1 MDILEQFLH
10 KISYKFPK
18 GYPDMNDPKDVELLY
33 TLINENNL
41 SPKKKILSENSEED
55 IYDNTIRKALGLEN
69 DEPIPQSKGNYKL
82 ESNTFEFNVAS
93 QDKPTFD
100 KLFNV
105 APPKKGEEEGETKG
119 VGNGEIALYWLYQY
133 SDSNIEVTVGRSG
146 DDPDLFFNGNIGVEV
161 KAYSRH
167 TGKIGLGR
175 FGTDRENINLLSVA
189 FGIKALSEVL
199 GAKKEGPAINPTNFK
214 GSDLTSAF
222 EQVIELEKIPD
233 LDRLATQYNVFDT
246 IKKNIDIL
254 NNALKSPT
262 DAKEAAL
269 SMAYKMVESKI
280 GRKPGNGGYLANVL
294 KNGSIK
300 FFKIDLNKLETNED
314 LLDNIAAKQSALYL
328 DFGKMFG

>member
-1 MDILEQFLH
+1 MDPITKFLH
-10 KISYKFPK
+10 SISYKFPK
-18 GYPDMNDPKDVELLY
+18 GYPDMEDPKDVELLHILMEEY
-33 TLINENNL
+33 ID
-41 SPKKKILSENSEED
+41 SPKKSLQESSEED
-55 IYDNTIRKALGLEN
+55 IYDNTIRKVLGLESN
-69 DEPIPQSKGNYKL
+69 EPITQAKGSYKL
-82 ESNTFEFNVAS
+82 DSNTFEFSVSS
-93 QDKPTFD
+93 QDKSTFD

-105 APPKKGEEEGETKG
+105 APPKRGEDEGETKG
-119 VGNGEIALYWLYQY
+119 VGNGEVALYWLYNY
-133 SDSNIEVTVGRSG
+133 SDSNIKVTVGRSG
-146 DDPDLFFNGNIGVEV
+146 DDPDLFFNGNVGVEV

-175 FGTDRENINLLSVA
+175 FGADRENINLLSVA

-199 GAKKEGPAINPTNFK
+199 GSKKEGPAINPTNFK
-214 GSDLTSAF
+214 GSDLTAAF

-254 NNALKSPT
+254 NKALNSPT

-280 GRKPGNGGYLANVL
+280 GRKPGQGGYLANVL

-300 FFKIDLNKLETNED
+300 FFKIDLNKLETNEE

-328 DFGKMFG
+328 DFGKIFG

>member
-1 MDILEQFLH
+1 MDPIEKFLH

-18 GYPDMNDPKDVELLY
+18 GYPDMGDPKDVELLHK
-33 TLINENNL
+33 LVNEEVHPPP
-41 SPKKKILSENSEED
+41 STSISESTEEEV
-55 IYDNTIRKALGLEN
+55 YDSTIRKALNLKDGES
-69 DEPIPQSKGNYKL
+69 IPQSKGNYKL
-82 ESNTFEFNVAS
+82 EGSTFEFSVSS
-93 QDKPTFD
+93 QDKSTFD

-105 APPKKGEEEGETKG
+105 APPKKGESEGETKG
-119 VGNGEIALYWLYQY
+119 VGNGEVALYWLYKF
-133 SDSNIEVTVGRSG
+133 SNSNIKVTVGRSG

-175 FGTDRENINLLSVA
+175 YGADRENINLLSVA

-199 GAKKEGPAINPTNFK
+199 GSKKEGPSINPTNFK
-214 GSDLTSAF
+214 GSDLISAF

-233 LDRLATQYNVFDT
+233 LDRLSTQYNVFDT
-246 IKKNIDIL
+246 IKKNIDTL
-254 NNALKSPT
+254 NKALKTPT

-269 SMAYKMVESKI
+269 SMAYKMVESKLD
-280 GRKPGNGGYLANVL
+280 RKPGNGGYLANVL

-314 LLDNIAAKQSALYL
+314 LLDNIAAKQSAIYL
-328 DFGKMFG
+328 DFEKMFG